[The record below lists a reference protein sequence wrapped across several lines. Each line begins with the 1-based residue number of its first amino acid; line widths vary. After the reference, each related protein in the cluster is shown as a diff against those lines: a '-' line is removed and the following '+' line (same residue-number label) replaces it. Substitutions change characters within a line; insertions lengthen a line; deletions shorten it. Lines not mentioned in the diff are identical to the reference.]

1 MPERSRFADHE
12 HLPTARMRICSLVF
26 MLSVL
31 APASYAAPT
40 PAPVRVEINVLLAR
54 MQSSGCTFY
63 RNGQWFNAARA
74 KRHLMSKLENVEAVT
89 TLESTEEFIALVAT
103 KSSASGRP
111 YQLRCAGAA
120 ATPSAEWLTTELA
133 AIRSEAEQ

>member
-1 MPERSRFADHE
+1 MV
-12 HLPTARMRICSLVF
+12 L

-31 APASYAAPT
+31 APASYGAPT
-40 PAPVRVEINVLLAR
+40 PAPVRAEINVLLAR
-54 MQSSGCTFY
+54 MQSSGCKFY

-74 KRHLMSKLENVEAVT
+74 KRHLLSKLENAEEVT
-89 TLESTEEFIALVAT
+89 TLDSTEEFIARVAT

-120 ATPSAEWLTTELA
+120 ATPSAEWLTSELA
-133 AIRSEAEQ
+133 AIRSEAKQ